1 MYHIAMDTVG
11 PLTTELNG
19 LQYILVIIDQFTRY
33 VELYPIRDTSALEV
47 VHPLL
52 DFVGRYGV
60 PFYIQSDQ
68 GSQFVNELISELV
81 KLMGITHLPTL
92 AYSKEENAIVE
103 RANKE
108 VMRHLRA
115 LVFDMGCHTGWAT
128 KLPLVSRIMNSSV
141 HSSTGVSPASLL
153 FGDSINLDRG
163 IFIPMEVVE
172 ESKTLSQWSS
182 DMLQT
187 QLKLIHIAELR
198 QISKDD
204 SHIEKNAV
212 EEVTVF
218 EPNSF
223 VLVSYPDGA
232 MGPRPPSKLHT
243 NLRGPLRVLSH
254 MGPHYKLYNLVDDK
268 EEIHHV
274 KTLQPYHYDPQQGL
288 QPSAV
293 ALKDKGEF
301 KVESILRHTGD
312 PKRKSEMDFLV
323 RWEGYDATH
332 NLWLPWSSLR
342 NNPKLHV
349 YLRSNGLARLIPK
362 EHR

>member
-1 MYHIAMDTVG
+1 
-11 PLTTELNG
+11 
-19 LQYILVIIDQFTRY
+19 
-33 VELYPIRDTSALEV
+33 
-47 VHPLL
+47 
-52 DFVGRYGV
+52 
-60 PFYIQSDQ
+60 
-68 GSQFVNELISELV
+68 
-81 KLMGITHLPTL
+81 
-92 AYSKEENAIVE
+92 
-103 RANKE
+103 
-108 VMRHLRA
+108 
-115 LVFDMGCHTGWAT
+115 
-128 KLPLVSRIMNSSV
+128 MNSSV

-153 FGDSINLDRG
+153 FGDAINLDRG

-254 MGPHYKLYNLVDDK
+254 TGPHYKLYNLVDDK

-274 KTLQPYHYDPQQGL
+274 KALLQPYHYDSQQGL

-332 NLWLPWSSLR
+332 DLWLPWSSLR